1 MISMVILRYTRCDK
15 EFIKNMPS
23 KLLAELI
30 VLDDVIPDDL
40 QSALIRNNELFNNE
54 RRHVIYRN
62 NDICIK
68 TDEIRAEKYQLG
80 IDDYLN
86 YETDEN
92 IEFIKKYP
100 QFKPIVD
107 HIELRDTDD
116 LHNILDT
123 IPIDQYLAEN

>member
-1 MISMVILRYTRCDK
+1 MILKYTRCDK
-15 EFIKNMPS
+15 DFIKNMPS

-30 VLDDVIPDDL
+30 VLDDIIPDDL

-62 NDICIK
+62 NDLCIK
-68 TDEIRAEKYQLG
+68 TDELRYEKYQLSTY
-80 IDDYLN
+80 DYLN

-100 QFKPIVD
+100 QFKRIVD
-107 HIELRDTDD
+107 HIELRDTND
-116 LHNILDT
+116 LYNILDT

>member
-1 MISMVILRYTRCDK
+1 MVILRYTRCDK
-15 EFIKNMPS
+15 NFIKSMPP

-30 VLDDVIPDDL
+30 VLEDVIPDDL
-40 QSALIRNNELFNNE
+40 SSALSRNNEIYNKE
-54 RRHVIYRN
+54 RRHFVYRN
-62 NDICIK
+62 N
-68 TDEIRAEKYQLG
+68 EIHEKIHRIRSEKYQLG

-100 QFKPIVD
+100 QFKPLID
-107 HIELRDTDD
+107 HIELCDGDD
-116 LHNILDT
+116 EDLPTIER

>member
-1 MISMVILRYTRCDK
+1 MVILRYTRCDK
-15 EFIKNMPS
+15 EFINSMPP

-30 VLDDVIPDDL
+30 ILEDVIPDDL
-40 QSALIRNNELFNNE
+40 SSALSRNNEIYHEE
-54 RRHVIYRN
+54 RRQFVYRN
-62 NDICIK
+62 KNVHEKIHR
-68 TDEIRAEKYQLG
+68 IRSEKYQLG

-100 QFKPIVD
+100 QFKPIID
-107 HIELRDTDD
+107 HIELCDGDD
-116 LHNILDT
+116 ENLSTIER